1 MWRQSFGLLEKSYI
15 SGGEL
20 GIRQLRDILGMLP
33 KEGKE
38 RGRIGWIF
46 PEANKDGNG
55 QEVYRIRVGKRVME
69 EKGS

>member
-1 MWRQSFGLLEKSYI
+1 
-15 SGGEL
+15 
-20 GIRQLRDILGMLP
+20 MLP

-46 PEANKDGNG
+46 PEGNTDWNG
-55 QEVYRIRVGKRVME
+55 QGVYRIRVGDRGME